1 MDIDYQYLV
10 GTLQEALAADGRVN
24 ALDLRIAVAG
34 GRIHLTG
41 EVPTEARRALAG
53 RIVAELQP
61 RLPLDNELTV
71 LELSAAVKHEGVH
84 A

>member
-34 GRIHLTG
+34 GRIHLAG
-41 EVPTEARRALAG
+41 EHTCYAFVGYMEGALQSGARVAKRLIAL
-53 RIVAELQP
+53 
-61 RLPLDNELTV
+61 
-71 LELSAAVKHEGVH
+71 
-84 A
+84 